1 VLDAFARRAPGVPVE
16 LFSLP
21 AAERLARVAGG
32 RLDAAF
38 VRAVEP
44 VPGVRVRPLWPDPL
58 VTALPASPRDPELKR
73 DLVRRVTDAF
83 VDAYKIPAETV
94 QVWIHE
100 VPADSWGAA
109 GKLTADK

>member
-1 VLDAFARRAPGVPVE
+1 MDPYPPGGLKGRRAQRSSAMPI
-16 LFSLP
+16 
-21 AAERLARVAGG
+21 
-32 RLDAAF
+32 
-38 VRAVEP
+38 
-44 VPGVRVRPLWPDPL
+44 
-58 VTALPASPRDPELKR
+58 VTIQQGPRDVALKR

-83 VDAYKIPAETV
+83 VDAYGLPAETV